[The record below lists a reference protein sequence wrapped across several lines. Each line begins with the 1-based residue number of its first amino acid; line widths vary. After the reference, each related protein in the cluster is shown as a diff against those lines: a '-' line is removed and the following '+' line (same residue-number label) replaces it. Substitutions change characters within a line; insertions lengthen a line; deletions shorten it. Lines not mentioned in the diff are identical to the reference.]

1 VELEMDR
8 ANREVTELMINHL
21 IQERERIEAVSD
33 LRIDRDLKLTYDYIT
48 QEIARLNLE
57 LFQERYEQYED
68 NLNRVL
74 KVETREGK
82 NDAIS

>member
-1 VELEMDR
+1 MEKV
-8 ANREVTELMINHL
+8 NREVAELMINHL

-57 LFQERYEQYED
+57 LFQEKYQQYEN

-74 KVETREGK
+74 KADTRKGE
-82 NDAIS
+82 DHAVS

>member
-1 VELEMDR
+1 MDQ
-8 ANREVTELMINHL
+8 ASREVIELMINHL

-57 LFQERYEQYED
+57 LFQERYQYYED
-68 NLNRVL
+68 NLNKVL
-74 KVETREGK
+74 KVGSRGGK
-82 NDAIS
+82 ENAIS

>member
-1 VELEMDR
+1 MDQ
-8 ANREVTELMINHL
+8 ASREVIELMINHL

-57 LFQERYEQYED
+57 LFQERYQYYEG
-68 NLNRVL
+68 NLNKVL
-74 KVETREGK
+74 KAENRKGK
-82 NDAIS
+82 GDVVS

>member
-1 VELEMDR
+1 MDK
-8 ANREVTELMINHL
+8 ASREVIELMINHL

-57 LFQERYEQYED
+57 LFQDRYQYYED

-74 KVETREGK
+74 KAENRKGK
-82 NDAIS
+82 EDVVS

>member
-1 VELEMDR
+1 MDK
-8 ANREVTELMINHL
+8 ASREVIELMINHL

-33 LRIDRDLKLTYDYIT
+33 LRIDRDLKLSYDYIT

-57 LFQERYEQYED
+57 LFQDRYQYYED

-74 KVETREGK
+74 KAENRKGK
-82 NDAIS
+82 EDVVS

>member
-1 VELEMDR
+1 MDR
-8 ANREVTELMINHL
+8 ANREVIELMINHL

-57 LFQERYEQYED
+57 LFQERYGQYED
-68 NLNRVL
+68 NLNKVL
-74 KVETREGK
+74 KASSRGDKE
-82 NDAIS
+82 NAIS